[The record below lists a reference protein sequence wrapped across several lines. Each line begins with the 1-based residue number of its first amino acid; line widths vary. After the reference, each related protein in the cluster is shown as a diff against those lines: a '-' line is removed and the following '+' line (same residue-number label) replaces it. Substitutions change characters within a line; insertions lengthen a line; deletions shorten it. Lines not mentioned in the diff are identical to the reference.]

1 MVSNIT
7 KRMKKQELKATPG
20 SSTHSVSYSKRVFY
34 PQSSFA
40 TEQDILV
47 QSATY
52 CSTQDYLIAPFAP
65 GVVNSG
71 AAFLTPN
78 LLPRITN

>member
-1 MVSNIT
+1 MT

-20 SSTHSVSYSKRVFY
+20 SSIRSVLYSKRVFY
-34 PQSSFA
+34 PQSNFA

-47 QSATY
+47 QSAIY

-65 GVVNSG
+65 SVVNSG

-78 LLPRITN
+78 LLLRITN

>member
-1 MVSNIT
+1 
-7 KRMKKQELKATPG
+7 MKKQELKATPG
-20 SSTHSVSYSKRVFY
+20 SSIRSVLYSKRVFY
-34 PQSSFA
+34 PQSNFA

-65 GVVNSG
+65 SVVNSG

-78 LLPRITN
+78 LLLRITN

>member
-1 MVSNIT
+1 MT

-20 SSTHSVSYSKRVFY
+20 SSIRSVLYSKRVFY
-34 PQSSFA
+34 PQSNFA

-52 CSTQDYLIAPFAP
+52 CSTQDYLIALFAP
-65 GVVNSG
+65 SVVNSG

-78 LLPRITN
+78 LLLRITN